1 MQAAPAHRG
10 APSQQPQ
17 APPPVPLMVTP
28 AEVGKIELPDDGAP
42 GSEALAGTR
51 LVDAGYEF
59 GPADQI
65 GEGTYGQVYC
75 ARVKGSAEKVA
86 LKKIRMDQEAREGFP
101 ITAIREIK
109 LLSHLRECEN
119 IVRLREIVRSRLDAS
134 TGFRGAIFM
143 VFDYASFDL
152 TGFLEKHKYTLST
165 PMIKCLMR
173 QLLTGAFVVL
183 ALLVSC
189 SPARGRR
196 LCPFRPRRNLRPP
209 PL

>member
-1 MQAAPAHRG
+1 
-10 APSQQPQ
+10 
-17 APPPVPLMVTP
+17 MVTP

-51 LVDAGYEF
+51 LVDAGYEY

-75 ARVKGSAEKVA
+75 ARVKGSGAGGRPIEKVA